1 MLNMINNSLIA
12 MDDYSRNT
20 LMQYINPK
28 PKDIEICDVTLRDGE
43 QTPGVVFTREEK
55 IAIAEKLDSIGIEVI
70 EAGFPVVSKT
80 EEDIVREIAHLG
92 LDARVCCLA
101 RSVARDIDV
110 ALRCD
115 VDFVSVF
122 IATSDL
128 HLKYKYHKTFE
139 EAESCA
145 LDVLDYAKDHGLTV
159 RFAAEDATRT
169 DVNTLKSIFMAAEE
183 HGADYASI
191 ADTVGILNPSTAH
204 YLVSEIKKT
213 VKTKVCIH
221 CHNDLGMAVA
231 NTVSGAEA
239 GAFQLHTTVNG
250 IGERCGNASLE
261 ELLVSLRVQYGIERY
276 DVSQLT
282 ELSRMVEQYS
292 GIPIPRIKPIVGAN
306 AFAHESGIHVAA
318 VLENPMTYELYVP
331 EMVGSK
337 REIII
342 GKHTGSKALKGVVQ
356 KMGYDLS
363 REQMCTL
370 LDRVKK
376 CSEAKRKVTCERL
389 TEFIRELE

>member
-1 MLNMINNSLIA
+1 
-12 MDDYSRNT
+12 MDNYSRNG
-20 LMQYINPK
+20 LMQFINPK

-70 EAGFPVVSKT
+70 EAGFPVVSET
-80 EEDIVREIAHLG
+80 EEAIVRDIAHLG
-92 LDARVCCLA
+92 LDARICCLA
-101 RSVARDIDV
+101 RSVAKDIDV

-115 VDFVSVF
+115 VDFVSIF

-169 DVNTLKSIFMAAEE
+169 DISTLKSIFRQAEA
-183 HGADYASI
+183 HGADYISI

-204 YLVSEIKKT
+204 YLVGEIKKA

-231 NTVSGAEA
+231 NTLSGAEA

-276 DVSQLT
+276 DVSQLM
-282 ELSRMVEQYS
+282 ELSRLVEQYS
-292 GIPIPRIKPIVGAN
+292 ELPIPRIKPIVGDN

-318 VLENPMTYELYVP
+318 VLENPMTYELFAP

-356 KMGYDLS
+356 KMGYDLTHA
-363 REQMCTL
+363 QMCNL
-370 LDRVKK
+370 LDKVKK
-376 CSEAKRKVTCERL
+376 CSQAKRKVTCEKL
-389 TEFIRELE
+389 SEFIKELE

>member
-1 MLNMINNSLIA
+1 

-43 QTPGVVFTREEK
+43 QTPGVVFTKEEK

-80 EEDIVREIAHLG
+80 EEEMVREIAHLG
-92 LDARVCCLA
+92 LDARICCLA
-101 RSVARDIDV
+101 RSVAKDIDV

-115 VDFVSVF
+115 VDFVSIF

-128 HLKYKYHKTFE
+128 HLKYKYHKTFK

-169 DVNTLKSIFMAAEE
+169 DVDVLKSIFRAAEE
-183 HGADYASI
+183 HGADYVSI
-191 ADTVGILNPSTAH
+191 ADTVGILNPSTTH

-261 ELLVSLRVQYGIERY
+261 ELLVSLRVQYGIDRY
-276 DVSQLT
+276 DVSQLA
-282 ELSRMVEQYS
+282 ELSSLVEQYS

-318 VLENPMTYELYVP
+318 VLENPMTYELYAP
-331 EMVGSK
+331 EMVGCK

-363 REQMCTL
+363 REQMCSL

-389 TEFIRELE
+389 TEFIKELE

>member
-1 MLNMINNSLIA
+1 MAEYSKNSYMQFINS
-12 MDDYSRNT
+12 
-20 LMQYINPK
+20 K
-28 PKDIEICDVTLRDGE
+28 PQDIEICDVTLRDGE

-55 IAIAEKLDSIGIEVI
+55 IAIAEKLDSIGVEVI
-70 EAGFPVVSKT
+70 EAGFPVVSDT
-80 EEDIVREIAHLG
+80 EEAIVREIAHLG

-101 RSVARDIDV
+101 RSVAKDVDV

-115 VDFVSVF
+115 VDFVSIF

-169 DVNTLKSIFMAAEE
+169 DIETLKTIFKEAEE
-183 HGADYASI
+183 HGADYVSI
-191 ADTVGILNPSTAH
+191 ADTVGILNPSTAF
-204 YLVSEIKKT
+204 YLVNEIKKT

-231 NTVSGAEA
+231 NTISGAEA

-261 ELLVSLRVQYGIERY
+261 ELLVALRVEYGVERY
-276 DVSQLT
+276 DVSQLM
-282 ELSRMVEQYS
+282 ELSRLVEQYS
-292 GIPIPRIKPIVGAN
+292 GLPIPRTKPIVGAN
-306 AFAHESGIHVAA
+306 AFSHESGIHVAA
-318 VLENPMTYELYVP
+318 VLENPMTYELFLP
-331 EMVGSK
+331 EMVGAK

-342 GKHTGSKALKGVVQ
+342 GKHTGSKALKGVLQ
-356 KMGYDLS
+356 KMGYELT
-363 REQMCTL
+363 REQMCTI
-370 LDRVKK
+370 LDKVKK
-376 CSEAKRKVTCERL
+376 CSEAKKKVTCDRL
-389 TEFIRELE
+389 TEFVKELD

>member
-1 MLNMINNSLIA
+1 MS
-12 MDDYSRNT
+12 DYSKNSFI
-20 LMQYINPK
+20 QFIDPK
-28 PKDIEICDVTLRDGE
+28 PEKIEICDVTLRDGE

-55 IAIAEKLDSIGIEVI
+55 IAIAEKLDAIGIEVI
-70 EAGFPVVSKT
+70 EAGFPVVSPT
-80 EEDIVREIAHLG
+80 EEAIVREIAHLG
-92 LDARVCCLA
+92 LDARICCLA
-101 RSVARDIDV
+101 RAVAKDIDV

-115 VDFVSVF
+115 VDFVSIF

-139 EAESCA
+139 EAQSCA

-169 DVNTLKSIFMAAEE
+169 DINTLRNIFKTAED
-183 HGADYASI
+183 HGADYVSI
-191 ADTVGILNPSTAH
+191 ADTVGILNPSTAF
-204 YLVSEIKKT
+204 YLVSEIKKS

-231 NTVSGAEA
+231 NTISGAEA

-261 ELLVSLRVQYGIERY
+261 ELLVSLRVLYGIERY
-276 DVSQLT
+276 DVSMLS
-282 ELSRMVEQYS
+282 ELSKLVEQYS
-292 GIPIPRIKPIVGAN
+292 GIPIPRTKPIVGAN
-306 AFAHESGIHVAA
+306 AFSHESGIHVAA
-318 VLENPMTYELYVP
+318 VLENPMTYELFAP
-331 EMVGSK
+331 EMVGGK

-342 GKHTGSKALKGVVQ
+342 GKHTGSKALKGVVE
-356 KMGYDLS
+356 KMGYDLT

-370 LDRVKK
+370 LDKVKK
-376 CSEAKRKVTCERL
+376 CSEAKRKVTCDRL
-389 TEFIRELE
+389 TEFIKGLE